1 MSIDSSIGYTNHPG
15 SKARDFQ
22 LLGEQMFH
30 HVPLRWLAHHVHLQN
45 GGSNPNYE
53 EYVGRPQC
61 HSPSSYLQLC
71 SGTHVDFAW
80 QNWYYHQSSR
90 NKQITIFF
98 QILRRSRSL
107 RHRYGFLTAGL
118 LGRRRQKSCTSC
130 CCLHWSSIFLYLKFT
145 TYYRFPTLSQLRFLY
160 VFLNAPS
167 HWCQL

>member
-1 MSIDSSIGYTNHPG
+1 MARTHGHLARICGFKSLLDHSKMSIDSSIGYTNHPG

-71 SGTHVDFAW
+71 SGTHVDFA
-80 QNWYYHQSSR
+80 
-90 NKQITIFF
+90 
-98 QILRRSRSL
+98 
-107 RHRYGFLTAGL
+107 
-118 LGRRRQKSCTSC
+118 
-130 CCLHWSSIFLYLKFT
+130 
-145 TYYRFPTLSQLRFLY
+145 
-160 VFLNAPS
+160 
-167 HWCQL
+167 